1 MSGLSFATN
10 SVLCNVCPL
19 ADETKAERQEALS
32 RMMKLSFEV
41 EDSNE
46 TTNCSPSPH
55 PENEV
60 NMLEEKSLHA
70 LVYNV
75 KRTPVNLDD
84 EEKGESEEVD
94 GIELGKSKVVKEE
107 INELHEQASEDE
119 DVETKEKHEEHGE
132 VGLSIEDLRDQYTA
146 LQQQMA
152 LLQQQLVNQNQQQQ
166 QQVGSPVDNTLQQQ
180 QMALFQQ
187 QMMLQQQQPS
197 TAADASLHMQHLQ
210 QQQLM
215 MQQQIML
222 QQMHNPQ
229 GIPAAM
235 MMQPPGVIMVPVAA
249 APPMQMTNV
258 GTESVEKNQK
268 DEYCE
273 QTDMAT
279 QHTPG
284 SPKIET
290 ESREKDTTEVKS
302 DKKSNKNYP
311 FKMLSQGQNKG
322 KSLKYSSYIMSA
334 KREFARKEAQRP
346 RTNSTPPQASVSPSV
361 VETEQRWRANTVDSE
376 AVLQEA
382 EGQKSK
388 VNDESNAYEGSRLP
402 EAVVQPMSHIENEAP
417 EPVDTGITNEAP
429 EHVENEIDEHVEND
443 AHEHTE
449 SPIVENSDTDHATI
463 TSTSTSALNATNSS
477 AIISSSADVETASLT
492 TISEG
497 TTSSNSNVEET
508 DTNKQASIPQARVA
522 PVVAAKPQSRGPAR
536 RISVKTER
544 DHEVEK
550 IGSVGNV
557 SKFRQVGRL
566 LNNKFGTFPIMLF
579 CKFG

>member
-1 MSGLSFATN
+1 
-10 SVLCNVCPL
+10 
-19 ADETKAERQEALS
+19 
-32 RMMKLSFEV
+32 MMKLSFEV

-75 KRTPVNLDD
+75 KRTPVDL
-84 EEKGESEEVD
+84 EEEENGEREEIDGMVELSESEA
-94 GIELGKSKVVKEE
+94 VKEE
-107 INELHEQASEDE
+107 SNELREQASGDE
-119 DVETKEKHEEHGE
+119 VVETKEKLEGHGE
-132 VGLSIEDLRDQYTA
+132 VGLSIEDLREQYTA

-187 QMMLQQQQPS
+187 QLMLQQQQPS
-197 TAADASLHMQHLQ
+197 TAADANLHMQHLQ

-235 MMQPPGVIMVPVAA
+235 MMQQPGVIMVPVAA
-249 APPMQMTNV
+249 APPMQMTSV
-258 GTESVEKNQK
+258 TTESMEKSEK
-268 DEYCE
+268 DKYSE

-284 SPKIET
+284 SPKNET
-290 ESREKDTTEVKS
+290 KNREKDAEVRS
-302 DKKSNKNYP
+302 DKKTSKNYP

-376 AVLQEA
+376 AVLQDS

-388 VNDESNAYEGSRLP
+388 VNDESNANEGGRLP

-429 EHVENEIDEHVEND
+429 EHVENESGEHTEND
-443 AHEHTE
+443 AHVHTE
-449 SPIVENSDTDHATI
+449 NPYVENSDTDHATI
-463 TSTSTSALNATNSS
+463 TFTSTSASNATNSS
-477 AIISSSADVETASLT
+477 ATISSSADVETASLT

-497 TTSSNSNVEET
+497 TTSNSTSNVEET

-550 IGSVGNV
+550 IGSVGSV

-566 LNNKFGTFPIMLF
+566 LNRFCAFLIMLF
-579 CKFG
+579 CKFGWCLIFFPICRLCMTTGSSS